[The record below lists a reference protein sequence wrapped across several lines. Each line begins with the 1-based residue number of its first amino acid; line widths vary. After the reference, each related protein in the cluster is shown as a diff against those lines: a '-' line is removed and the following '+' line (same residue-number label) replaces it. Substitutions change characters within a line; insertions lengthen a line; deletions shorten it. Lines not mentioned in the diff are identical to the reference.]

1 MTRIFTPTE
10 TAAILRAMQDIE
22 LGNNGWSYVPA
33 DPAVREGLQAAGYV
47 VLRSVDGY
55 GRPAWRGYTRRAQA
69 ALRAD
74 RDSGVPVSSDYRVFR
89 QQHAMPDF
97 EGAILARQERATMDY

>member
-1 MTRIFTPTE
+1 MTRIFTPAE

-22 LGNNGWSYVPA
+22 LGNNGWAYVPA

-47 VLRSVDGY
+47 VLRSVDGH
-55 GRPAWRGYTRRAQA
+55 GREAWRGYTRRAQD

-74 RDSGVPVSSDYRVFR
+74 RTAGVPVSTDYRVFR
-89 QQHAMPDF
+89 QQHAAPDI
-97 EGAILARQERATMDY
+97 EGAILARQERATMDW

>member
-1 MTRIFTPTE
+1 MTQIFTPTE

-22 LGNNGWSYVPA
+22 GGNNGWAYVPA

-47 VLRSVDGY
+47 VLRSVDGH
-55 GRPAWRGYTRRAQA
+55 GRAAWRGYTRRAQD

-74 RDSGVPVSSDYRVFR
+74 RDAGVPVSSDYRVFR
-89 QQHAMPDF
+89 AQHAMPDI
-97 EGAILARQERATMDY
+97 EGAILARQERATMDW